1 MNLSD
6 INKTIFLIT
15 PIAYD
20 FPKIKSS
27 SAKSQAEILYVY
39 MPYLCFKETSAFF
52 NLLNWYITVNRD
64 VEKRLCVML
73 GEQ

>member
-1 MNLSD
+1 MFICL
-6 INKTIFLIT
+6 
-15 PIAYD
+15 
-20 FPKIKSS
+20 
-27 SAKSQAEILYVY
+27 
-39 MPYLCFKETSAFF
+39 KETSAFF